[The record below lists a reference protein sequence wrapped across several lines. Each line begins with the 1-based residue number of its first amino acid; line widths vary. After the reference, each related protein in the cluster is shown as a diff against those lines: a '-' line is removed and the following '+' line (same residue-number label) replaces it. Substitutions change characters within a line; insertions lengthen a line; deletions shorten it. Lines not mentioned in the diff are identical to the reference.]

1 MDQTF
6 PALDTLGNRIM
17 VLGPTNAGKSTF
29 TIALAQKLGVPPVHL
44 DQYRHLPD
52 TLYVQ
57 RPDAEF
63 QTLHDAAIAW
73 PGWVMDGSYSA
84 VMPQRIA
91 RATAIIVLD
100 ESLLVRTRRYIWRT
114 LFQRNRA
121 GALEGNKDRLTVA
134 MFAWLWKTRNNSH
147 ATRAMAKTT
156 GLPSVFTFNA
166 AETQALYTA
175 WGLTGGAGA

>member
-1 MDQTF
+1 MMDPTF
-6 PALDTLGNRIM
+6 PALDTMGNRIM

-29 TIALAQKLGVPPVHL
+29 TIALAKKLGVPPVHL

-52 TLYVQ
+52 TLYVP

-114 LFQRNRA
+114 LFQRDRA
-121 GALEGNKDRLTVA
+121 GALEGNKDRLTLA
-134 MFAWLWKTRNNSH
+134 MFAWLWKTRNNST
-147 ATRAMAKTT
+147 ATRTKATAT
-156 GLPSVFTFNA
+156 GLPTVFAFNA
-166 AETQALYTA
+166 AETDALYAA
-175 WGLTGGAGA
+175 WGLTREVG